1 MEVLL
6 SLMVLAYVTVST
18 YIATLLLREQLSP
31 FDPSK
36 APQPNTKL
44 ITVSAIAAFAAKYA
58 VVIGFFVIFY
68 LHYQT
73 LRYWIGSIC
82 FVMGLEALW
91 ECFSVVRWGP
101 TVPTSVKPTSVKLLT
116 RSLWISG
123 ALVIPV
129 MVYFFF
135 DKKLHLYLSLWDLGG
150 IIFFYVSNDVWLLLR
165 FGRSGLVKGRESGGS
180 PPFGAMVVPKHPD
193 AP

>member
-6 SLMVLAYVTVST
+6 SLMVLAYVTAST
-18 YIATLLLREQLSP
+18 YIATVFLREQLSP

-36 APQPNTKL
+36 DPQPNTKR
-44 ITVSAIAAFAAKYA
+44 ITVSAIAAFAAQYA
-58 VVIGFFVIFY
+58 VVIGFFVIFF

-73 LRYWIGSIC
+73 LRYWIGFIC
-82 FVMGLEALW
+82 FVMGIEAL
-91 ECFSVVRWGP
+91 CFSVIRWGL
-101 TVPTSVKPTSVKLLT
+101 TVPTSVKHVTKPLL
-116 RSLWISG
+116 ISG

-129 MVYFFF
+129 MVFFFF

-150 IIFFYVSNDVWLLLR
+150 IIFFYVSIDVCLLR
-165 FGRSGLVKGRESGGS
+165 YFGRIGLVKGRESGGS

>member
-1 MEVLL
+1 
-6 SLMVLAYVTVST
+6 MVLAYVTTST
-18 YIATLLLREQLSP
+18 YIETVLLREQRSP
-31 FDPSK
+31 LDPSK
-36 APQPNTKL
+36 DPQPNTKRM
-44 ITVSAIAAFAAKYA
+44 TVSAIAAFAAKYA

-91 ECFSVVRWGP
+91 ACFSVVRWGP
-101 TVPTSVKPTSVKLLT
+101 AVHTSVKRLT

-123 ALVIPV
+123 ALAIPV
-129 MVYFFF
+129 MVFLFFE
-135 DKKLHLYLSLWDLGG
+135 KNLHLYLSLWDLGG

-165 FGRSGLVKGRESGGS
+165 FGRSGLVKGKESGGS
-180 PPFGAMVVPKHPD
+180 PPFGAMLVPKHPD